1 MPVFNSNAMSKAMP
15 NAFNSYK
22 PKWLRV
28 YGAICVNEKGEVLLV
43 KDRRSKLWS
52 FPKGKCNRDE
62 EDIQCA
68 RRELKEETGLV
79 ITEDPVST
87 HKLRGGV
94 YFVFPVTSAD
104 GDFRQDPSETRGLE
118 TVPRSVTST
127 TRFTPRFGWEIE
139 EVSWWPL
146 DTLPQSSN
154 VDVSIFRT
162 LMRASKERPAL
173 EFIESAEAHRRV
185 NTIRRSI
192 VDAEDPRGF
201 QGTPNIRG
209 VPLALP
215 SDIPLCTLSIA

>member
-1 MPVFNSNAMSKAMP
+1 MP

-68 RRELKEETGLV
+68 RRELKEETGIL

-94 YFVFPVTSAD
+94 YFVFPVTS
-104 GDFRQDPSETRGLE
+104 GNRDF
-118 TVPRSVTST
+118 V
-127 TRFTPRFGWEIE
+127 PRFGWEIE

-146 DTLPQSSN
+146 ETLPQRSN

-185 NTIRRSI
+185 KTIRGSI

-201 QGTPNIRG
+201 QGTPNIRS
-209 VPLALP
+209 VHLALP
-215 SDIPLCTLSIA
+215 LDIPLCTLSTA